1 MSLNSKD
8 DLRMQ
13 GFSDTHYH
21 RPHDPEVLVPAGAA
35 RPWPTRED
43 GGWDLSE
50 QEPMIARPSLRR
62 RRTVLTMCVIA
73 FTIGSLMII
82 LSSPYSNEFLA
93 PGPLHPSHAQLL
105 SGNADRCSACHS
117 GTSEST
123 FGWIAHAFSGASNS
137 QTQSSLCMECHKTT
151 IDESF
156 ALNPHNVSPHKLA
169 EKTSRFKN
177 ASFVS
182 NLSMPPVDAE
192 HQIACSACHREH
204 KGPQDLKAM
213 TDSQCQSC
221 HQSNYH
227 SFESDH
233 PEFTSWP
240 KATRQNI
247 AFDHST
253 HSSKHFPGSNAVF
266 NCNRCHLDDA
276 WQNAKI
282 QAPFEVACA
291 SCHEKKIVDS
301 GIDGFAVLALPMLNM
316 KAIEAQQLSVGSW
329 PLAATGD
336 FDGPMPPGMRLF
348 LMADRDAKAILESKP
363 ASFEFADLDP
373 ENKQD
378 VRDAVTLSWSIKR
391 LVHELSLGGSSAIH
405 RRLEESL
412 DRTVEASELEGLLK
426 GIDDHSF
433 AATARRW
440 FPKLSREIKS
450 KFGESSLGASNVSD
464 LPGQQWLGKVRA
476 QEQLAVN
483 PLKGLG
489 ATDSPGQSL
498 NSGVVNTEPVI
509 ELETPRQPIKTPGQQ
524 LASPQ
529 NKAPAQVPVSHVNLE
544 STNTI
549 RTGWVRDDRS
559 LRVFYR
565 PSGHHDEFLKNWIDA
580 VLATPN
586 ADSSVATNRL
596 VESLTGPN
604 SIGNCRYCHSL
615 KRNEDQSL
623 VMNWNANRRDGSIGQ
638 FTSFSHRPHLVQ
650 PDLQDCSHCHK
661 MDASVSNRE
670 SFASLDRL
678 DCKSNFHP
686 IQKSTCSACHQKG
699 LTDSS
704 CTTCHNYHVGM
715 PKNMSTNKD

>member
-1 MSLNSKD
+1 MSLKSKD
-8 DLRMQ
+8 DLQMQ
-13 GFSDTHYH
+13 GFSDTYYH
-21 RPHDPEVLVPAGAA
+21 RPHDPEVLVPAGSAK
-35 RPWPTRED
+35 PWPTREG

-50 QEPMIARPSLRR
+50 EEPMIAKPSLRR
-62 RRTVLTMCVIA
+62 RRTVLTLSVIA
-73 FTIGSLMII
+73 FTIGALMIV

-93 PGPLHPSHAQLL
+93 PGPLHPSHAQLM
-105 SGNADRCSACHS
+105 SGNADRCAACHS

-123 FGWIAHAFSGASNS
+123 FGWIAHAFSGASNK
-137 QTQSSLCMECHKTT
+137 QTQSSLCIECHKTS

-156 ALNPHNVSPHKLA
+156 ALNPHNVAPQELA
-169 EKTSRFKN
+169 EKTSQFQN

-182 NLSMPPVDAE
+182 KLSMSPVNSE
-192 HQIACSACHREH
+192 NEIACSACHREH

-227 SFESDH
+227 SFETDH

-240 KATRQNI
+240 KATSQNI

-266 NCNRCHLDDA
+266 DCNRCHLDDA

-301 GIDGFAVLALPMLNM
+301 GVDGFAVLSLPMLDM
-316 KAIEAQQLSVGSW
+316 QAIEGLDLSVGSW

-336 FDGPMPPGMRLF
+336 FDGPMPPAMRLF
-348 LMADRDAKAILESKP
+348 LMADRDARAILQSKP

-373 ENKQD
+373 GNKQD
-378 VRDAVTLSWSIKR
+378 VRDAVTLSWAVKR
-391 LVHELSLGGSSAIH
+391 LVHELSLSGSDAVQ
-405 RRLEESL
+405 RRLEDSL
-412 DRTVEASELEGLLK
+412 GRKLEPSELNGLLK

-440 FPKLSREIKS
+440 FPKLHHEIKS
-450 KFGESSLGASNVSD
+450 KFGDSDLGAVNVSD
-464 LPGQQWLGKVRA
+464 LREQQEWLGRVRA

-483 PLKGLG
+483 PLAGLVGKGISEV
-489 ATDSPGQSL
+489 A
-498 NSGVVNTEPVI
+498 NVEPVVVAK
-509 ELETPRQPIKTPGQQ
+509 TPREPIRATIQQ
-524 LASPQ
+524 STAQQNSP
-529 NKAPAQVPVSHVNLE
+529 PTEIPVSHIDLE
-544 STNTI
+544 SSNKV

-565 PSGHHDEFLKNWIDA
+565 PTGHHDEFLKNWIDA

-586 ADSSVATNRL
+586 AGSNAATTGL
-596 VESLTGPN
+596 YHSLTSQN

-615 KRNEDQSL
+615 KRNEDQTL
-623 VMNWNANRRDGSIGQ
+623 VMNWKAKRRDGSVGQ

-650 PDLQDCSHCHK
+650 PVLQDCSHCHK
-661 MDASVSNRE
+661 MDASVSNEE

-686 IQKSTCSACHQKG
+686 IQKSTCSTCHQKG
-699 LTDSS
+699 LTDNS
-704 CTTCHNYHVGM
+704 CTTCHDYHVGM
-715 PKNMSTNKD
+715 PKNGTLNKD